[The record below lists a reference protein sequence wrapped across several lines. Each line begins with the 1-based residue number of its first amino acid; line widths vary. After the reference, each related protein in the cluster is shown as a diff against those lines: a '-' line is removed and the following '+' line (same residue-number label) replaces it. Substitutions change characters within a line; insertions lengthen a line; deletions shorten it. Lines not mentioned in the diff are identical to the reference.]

1 MANYFDLEDFV
12 FAFILVG
19 QERKKEMIHAFTFTS
34 SPQRL

>member
-19 QERKKEMIHAFTFTS
+19 QERKKERNDTRVHFHF
-34 SPQRL
+34 